1 MDMEYTKRMEDF
13 ILRLWIDGCIED
25 FPIIDEIAK
34 RRQLTDYI
42 KRVRDSHDEL
52 VNKLM
57 EGLSNLENIET
68 KGRC

>member
-1 MDMEYTKRMEDF
+1 MDMVYTKRMEDF
-13 ILRLWIDGCIED
+13 ILQLWVDGLIED

-57 EGLSNLENIET
+57 EGLSSPENVET
-68 KGRC
+68 RGKC